1 MKKKYPV
8 SLFMIGF
15 ISNIIGRFFF
25 LFFPAV
31 ILIIIGIWVKAC
43 LIIGLGLLGL
53 DIVLSFGEQ
62 LILRNATLN
71 SDNLNFTEFQDAIL
85 SKDWRNNIKNL
96 VEDKIS
102 NNQDN
107 DEQEEN

>member
-1 MKKKYPV
+1 MKEKYPV
-8 SLFMIGF
+8 NLFMIGF

-31 ILIIIGIWVKAC
+31 ILIIIGIWVRAC

-62 LILRNATLN
+62 LILRNVTLN
-71 SDNLNFTEFQDAIL
+71 SDNPNFKEVQDAIL
-85 SKDWRNNIKNL
+85 SEDWKNNIMNI

>member
-1 MKKKYPV
+1 MKEKYPV
-8 SLFMIGF
+8 NLFMIGF

-62 LILRNATLN
+62 LILRNVTLN
-71 SDNLNFTEFQDAIL
+71 SDNPNFKEVQDAIL
-85 SKDWRNNIKNL
+85 SEDWKNNIMNI
-96 VEDKIS
+96 VEDKTS